1 MKKYVITF
9 YGSLIGI
16 VLSIAGIIYFTIF
29 NVSIIKDIF
38 VGLLA
43 SLIILAVTSF
53 WDYSIEQKRIL
64 KEIEWMVFELY
75 QLVYKINPCPDLPDK
90 INDYYYRKN
99 KLKWENHKEFNE
111 YIYEYD
117 EDTKSEFESIENM
130 SFYSSALTKKEIE
143 QEEIVNENL
152 KKSLKKNLENKI
164 KEVRKKDPIAYTKQS
179 EIKTQENTIKKNI
192 DEYIKPYINFIDNAK
207 YIKFSFLTDD
217 LYFISPWNHK
227 KLKSW
232 FQLQVFYF
240 FDILYRDIYNL
251 VSTYRNKRVEGYSN
265 CEIHYENEDKHKSRC
280 LPKLCNLYKT
290 MFFVRRWN
298 LRGAS
303 TYNVA
308 STYFKNKCCE
318 IRDLKEINFKKI
330 WHRKKEKETPYK
342 LNKVTFKIF
351 RGNVDDIEEQIHEL
365 LNHII
370 IGQIPMLFDSSGEL
384 QKNITLVFE
393 RVYHDESNK
402 KHMFDFS
409 VLAVDSNYRKSMER
423 EAKKGRYKK
432 FYGEGRTL
440 DSSINN
446 AREEFYKHQKEK
458 NIEYVYSTDYEMV
471 ELPELSK
478 DGRAHCYLYIDVK
491 ENEEGKK

>member
-16 VLSIAGIIYFTIF
+16 VLSSDGIIYCTIF
-29 NVSIIKDIF
+29 NVSIIKDIC
-38 VGLLA
+38 VSLLA

-130 SFYSSALTKKEIE
+130 GFYSSDMTK
-143 QEEIVNENL
+143 EENENL
-152 KKSLKKNLENKI
+152 KKSLIKNLKKKI
-164 KEVRKKDPIAYTKQS
+164 EEQRKKDAFACTKQS
-179 EIKTQENTIKKNI
+179 EIKIQKDTVKKEM
-192 DEYIKPYINFIDNAK
+192 DKYIEPYINFIDNAE

-240 FDILYRDIYNL
+240 FDILYRDISNL
-251 VSTYRNKRVEGYSN
+251 VSTYRNKRVKGYSN
-265 CEIHYENEDKHKSRC
+265 CEIHYEDDNTHKSRC
-280 LPKLCNLYKT
+280 LLELRNLYKT

-298 LRGAS
+298 LSGGSAC
-303 TYNVA
+303 NVA

-351 RGNVDDIEEQIHEL
+351 RGNVDDLEEQIHEL

-423 EAKKGRYKK
+423 KVKKGLYKK
-432 FYGEGRTL
+432 FHGEGRTL
-440 DSSINN
+440 DSSIDA

-478 DGRAHCYLYIDVK
+478 DGRAHCYLYIDIK